1 MPAEFRHFDRVLG
14 SIAHF
19 RTSRSP
25 AALTDCLRNA
35 AAAYGY
41 SFFVIAAAPNLARNG
56 FDKLVLLRHW
66 PEAWFGQYLH
76 GEFHQH
82 DPIAAHAR
90 RQTRAFC
97 WSDAPW
103 EKSNKK
109 TAELMDR
116 AARDFDMRHGLCVP
130 IHGLHGYEAA
140 ISFSGPDIDDSPA
153 AISAMELIAV
163 YAMNQFIALRE
174 PPVEPQPLLSARE
187 REVMSWAAL
196 GKTAYD
202 TACILSISADTVNK
216 HMASAMRK
224 LDVCT
229 KTQAVVESIRRGEI
243 AL

>member
-1 MPAEFRHFDRVLG
+1 
-14 SIAHF
+14 
-19 RTSRSP
+19 
-25 AALTDCLRNA
+25 
-35 AAAYGY
+35 
-41 SFFVIAAAPNLARNG
+41 
-56 FDKLVLLRHW
+56 
-66 PEAWFGQYLH
+66 
-76 GEFHQH
+76 
-82 DPIAAHAR
+82 
-90 RQTRAFC
+90 
-97 WSDAPW
+97 
-103 EKSNKK
+103 
-109 TAELMDR
+109 
-116 AARDFDMRHGLCVP
+116 
-130 IHGLHGYEAA
+130 
-140 ISFSGPDIDDSPA
+140 
-153 AISAMELIAV
+153 MELIAV